1 MLNKRERLKERGSN
15 IDKRHYGEIPPMFYT
30 LSCYLTA
37 SESVPDIIDHV
48 LRSLE
53 DNLEDRESIDTAT
66 LVLNRFTYKAVQ
78 TNQALQ
84 WLDISNKLIAEY
96 NKINKTVPS
105 QLYISKAICLGTV
118 STLNK
123 EIELCLNQA
132 IHLSKN
138 NFDKIEALIMLAEY
152 YDGIGKYIAMRD
164 ILLSSEK
171 LCNNEP
177 ESQEYLSRIWC
188 ILGCFYF
195 ITFNIK
201 LAQKYFD
208 QSLKILRDLDI
219 TNDNSASN
227 LKLVKTLTTCL
238 HYIGRIQF
246 EKYNFKNC
254 VNLYIEAEVKLKN
267 YCDANQINQDIGAT
281 AFYHL
286 RLGQV
291 LEICDILNSAN
302 YHYQKSHD
310 LFEEFRP
317 SPSGLSQSQLA
328 VSGLIDDKSRQ
339 EREFKKV
346 IRENIEIGYSRGY
359 LLACIQ
365 LFALYCKTLKVHLA
379 LIIVWEVFR
388 NSLTYDSV
396 NFIYLTIL
404 LRKMFLSAYGLGIY
418 AKLKVTVLKLYK
430 SNRILDECPCQD
442 PECKK
447 NNLRSN
453 KNG

>member
-1 MLNKRERLKERGSN
+1 MLNKRESLKERASRL
-15 IDKRHYGEIPPMFYT
+15 DKLHYGEIPKPMFNT
-30 LSCYLTA
+30 LSFYLTS
-37 SESVPDIIDHV
+37 SESDTDIAHV
-48 LRSLE
+48 LQSLE
-53 DNLEDRESIDTAT
+53 DNLEDRESIDTAN

-84 WLDISNKLIAEY
+84 WLDISNKLITAY
-96 NKINKTVPS
+96 NRINKTVPS
-105 QLYISKAICLGTV
+105 QLCISKAICLGKF

-123 EIELCLNQA
+123 EIELCLNHA
-132 IHLSKN
+132 IDFSEN

-152 YDGIGKYIAMRD
+152 YDSIGKYIAMRD

-177 ESQEYLSRIWC
+177 KSQEYLSRIWC

-201 LAQKYFD
+201 LAQKYFN
-208 QSLKILRDLDI
+208 QSLKILRHLDI
-219 TNDNSASN
+219 TNDNSASK

-246 EKYNFKNC
+246 EKYNFKDC
-254 VNLYIEAEVKLKN
+254 VNLYIEAKVKLKN

-418 AKLKVTVLKLYK
+418 AKLKVTALKLYK
-430 SNRILDECPCQD
+430 SNRILDKCPCQD
-442 PECKK
+442 PECKQ

-453 KNG
+453 KGG